1 MSNDKPNLTDSH
13 FADMF
18 MEPFAELFKPKKHY
32 PTITV
37 EYSPSRD
44 EWIEIAE
51 TIWITALEGGCNYW
65 LDYIHTGG
73 FDLKSG
79 ENVVDHN
86 FEVTLHHDEDE
97 VEKAKAFDV
106 IVDGINLLD
115 PERQRLALT
124 VSELGQLDAIDCDYI
139 IQLGVFGKEV
149 YC

>member
-13 FADMF
+13 FADML

-32 PTITV
+32 PTIAV

-44 EWIEIAE
+44 EWAEIAE
-51 TIWITALEGGCNYW
+51 AIWVGAREGGSNYW
-65 LDYIHTGG
+65 IDYIHVSGHV
-73 FDLKSG
+73 LKSG
-79 ENVVDHN
+79 YDVVDSNFDVVIHHN
-86 FEVTLHHDEDE
+86 EDE
-97 VEKAKAFDV
+97 VEKVKAFDV

-124 VSELGQLDAIDCDYI
+124 LSELGQLDANDYDYI